1 MTATQ
6 ATLKA
11 KMQASRKFCE
21 PCAVFC
27 WLPERRIPAHSRVP
41 ASVTIEVPATSAN
54 LGPGYDCLGLALD
67 LHNRVTL
74 TKLDGALRVE
84 PAHSMVEQIAA
95 MFFGQKEVDQPA
107 FGFSWSIKGD
117 VPRSRGLGSS
127 VTVRLGVLM
136 GLNEL
141 AGRPL
146 GKDRLYRLCSEAE
159 GHPDNVGPA
168 LFGGFVVASN
178 NTEWIQFPVDDAL
191 GVVLLIPDY
200 EVETSLA
207 RAALP
212 EAVPHGHAARNTA
225 HACTLVAAFAT
236 RQYDRIR
243 NALADY
249 LHQPYRKHL
258 VHGLMDIIGAGVKA
272 GALGGYLSGSGSAV
286 ACFTDA
292 ENATT
297 IGEAMRKALEKTG
310 HQGRA
315 LTTRVDNR
323 GACVIV

>member
-1 MTATQ
+1 MHA
-6 ATLKA
+6 
-11 KMQASRKFCE
+11 RVKFRMGCRL
-21 PCAVFC
+21 F
-27 WLPERRIPAHSRVP
+27 WRLPERRIPAHSRVLD
-41 ASVTIEVPATSAN
+41 SVTIEVPATSAN

-74 TKLDGALRVE
+74 TRLDGTPRTE
-84 PAHSMVEQIAA
+84 PAHSMVEQVAA
-95 MFFGQKEVDQPA
+95 LFFDQKEVA
-107 FGFSWSIKGD
+107 EKSFGFSWSIQGD

-141 AGRPL
+141 ADCPL
-146 GKDRLYRLCSEAE
+146 GKDRLYQLCSEAE

-168 LFGGFVVASN
+168 LFGGFVVAGS
-178 NTEWIQFPVDDAL
+178 NTEWIQFPVDEAL
-191 GVVLLIPDY
+191 KVVLLIPDY
-200 EVETSLA
+200 EVETAQA

-243 NALADY
+243 DALADY
-249 LHQPYRKHL
+249 LHQPYRKPL
-258 VHGLMDIIGAGVKA
+258 VHGLMDIIAAGVKA
-272 GALGGYLSGSGSAV
+272 GALGGYLSGSGSTI
-286 ACFTDA
+286 ACFSTEDKA
-292 ENATT
+292 EA